1 MAGVTIMDAKR
12 IFAKARKEKRTL
24 LTPDESF
31 EVLKAY
37 KIPVASYAVVQDAD
51 GAVKAANK
59 LGYPVA
65 LKVVSKR
72 VTHKTEV
79 GGVMLDIDS
88 AEALRAGFEK
98 MQAKLKKAGVKP
110 DGVLVQT
117 MAGAGQQVIIG
128 GKKDSQ
134 FGQTVVF
141 GAGGVYVE
149 LLEDAAV
156 RVAPITK
163 ADAYEMMVE
172 TRMYKAL
179 KGFRGK
185 SYDIESVAEIIA
197 KVSKLLTDNREIS
210 ELDINPVVVM
220 PDKGG
225 AVAVDA
231 RIVLE

>member
-1 MAGVTIMDAKR
+1 MDTKR
-12 IFAKARKEKRTL
+12 IFAKARKEKRNM

-65 LKVVSKR
+65 LKVISKK

-79 GGVMLDIDS
+79 GGVVLGIDS
-88 AEALRAGFEK
+88 AEALQAGFEK
-98 MQAKLKKAGVKP
+98 MQAKLKKAGVKA
-110 DGVLVQT
+110 DAVLVQT

-141 GAGGVYVE
+141 GAGGIYVE
-149 LLEDAAV
+149 LLEDVAV

-163 ADAYEMMVE
+163 ADAYEMMAE
-172 TRMYKAL
+172 TKIFSAL
-179 KGFRGK
+179 KGFRGR
-185 SYDIESVAEIIA
+185 SYDADAVADA
-197 KVSKLLTDNREIS
+197 LVKVSKLMTDNQEIS